1 MPGLMCLSLQQ
12 APAVDGDVDSA
23 FNESIRSS
31 TASITSSI
39 LNYRTLK
46 GRTYHSERGN
56 ALYWGSNDEGSQDSM
71 DIS

>member
-1 MPGLMCLSLQQ
+1 MCLSLQH
-12 APAVDGDVDSA
+12 APAVGADVDSA
-23 FNESIRSS
+23 FDESIRSS

-39 LNYRTLK
+39 LNYRTLE

-56 ALYWGSNDEGSQDSM
+56 ALYWASNDEGSQDSM